1 MALVICLALTA
12 VGLVAAWSRWRRKG
26 PRSGVRMLAWAV
38 LPMAFY
44 LTGLADLIERISSAF
59 TKFGASF
66 VFSPKTW
73 LGVIIAGVAVLLL
86 VVSGGLPK
94 VPRRKGQGRQ
104 AGRLGSRGRPGPVI
118 WPAGADHRDRPD
130 PQAGRRPTP
139 MTTWPTSRRSCAAA
153 ASAEHQK
160 AEQRRQAFSRIN
172 TRPASHR
179 HTTASPIETAT
190 PSSITTFR

>member
-12 VGLVAAWSRWRRKG
+12 VGLIAAWSRWRRKG

-94 VPRRKGQGRQ
+94 VPRRKGKAVKQD
-104 AGRLGSRGRPGPVI
+104 GSAPEAAKGQSSG
-118 WPAGADHRDRPD
+118 
-130 PQAGRRPTP
+130 PQALTTGTGRTRKQ
-139 MTTWPTSRRSCAAA
+139 AAA
-153 ASAEHQK
+153 DPDDDMADVEAIL
-160 AEQRRQAFSRIN
+160 RRRGIS
-172 TRPASHR
+172 
-179 HTTASPIETAT
+179 
-190 PSSITTFR
+190 

>member
-12 VGLVAAWSRWRRKG
+12 VGLIAAWSRWRRKG

-44 LTGLADLIERISSAF
+44 LTGLADLVERISSAF

-94 VPRRKGQGRQ
+94 VPRRKAKAVKQDGSAPEAARGG
-104 AGRLGSRGRPGPVI
+104 AGK
-118 WPAGADHRDRPD
+118 DRASD
-130 PQAGRRPTP
+130 PQALTTGTGRTRKQ
-139 MTTWPTSRRSCAAA
+139 AAA
-153 ASAEHQK
+153 EPDDDMADVEAIL
-160 AEQRRQAFSRIN
+160 RRRGIS
-172 TRPASHR
+172 
-179 HTTASPIETAT
+179 
-190 PSSITTFR
+190 